1 MLEQKKNA
9 AIGMMLGALLVGGT
23 AAQASAQ
30 ATQDTSKAPT
40 QDTSAYSAPA
50 RADTSV
56 PAGATDT
63 SAKVKSDSG
72 MSKMGTDTTAIDT
85 TTRAGKKAW
94 KKKHRQ
100 HADSSSAK

>member
-23 AAQASAQ
+23 AVQASAQ

-50 RADTSV
+50 RTDTTA
-56 PAGATDT
+56 PAGVTDT
-63 SAKVKSDSG
+63 SKKVGADTG
-72 MSKMGTDTTAIDT
+72 MSKISNDTSAIDT
-85 TTRAGKKAW
+85 TTKAGKKAW
-94 KKKHRQ
+94 KKKHK
-100 HADSSSAK
+100 ADSTSAK